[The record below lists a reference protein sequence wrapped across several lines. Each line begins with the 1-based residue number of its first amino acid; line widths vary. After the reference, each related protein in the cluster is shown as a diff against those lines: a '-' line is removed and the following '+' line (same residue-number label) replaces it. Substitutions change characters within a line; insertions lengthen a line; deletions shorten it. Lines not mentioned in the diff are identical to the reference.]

1 MITVSDIEVAHTRIK
16 SFIRK
21 THSEKSILLSQHLG
35 SSVYLKHEQLQKS
48 GSFKLRGALNKI
60 LSLDKSIG
68 DRGIVCASN
77 GNHGLA
83 VALAAKYAHYKATVF
98 LSKTANT
105 FNKHA
110 IQSLGTK
117 IVTVDGNCL
126 TAETTARA
134 FAQQENLSYISP
146 YNDPLVIAGQGTLGI
161 ELSQDIKSIDNCF
174 ISVGG
179 GGLISGIGLYL
190 KAQNPDINIIACS
203 PKNAPTMHHSLA
215 QGKIIEVKES
225 DTLSDATAGNVEHG
239 SITFEICKKIIDDFI
254 LVEESEI
261 KAAMQ
266 LIAAKKRL
274 IIEGA
279 AAVAV
284 AGLIQQSKKYK
295 DQNNIVVLCGRN
307 IVLEK
312 FCQAVQV

>member
-1 MITVSDIEVAHTRIK
+1 MITVSDIEAAHSRIK

-60 LSLDKSIG
+60 LSLEKSVG

-83 VALAAKYAHYKATVF
+83 VALAAKYAHYSATVF
-98 LSKTANT
+98 LSNTANT
-105 FNKHA
+105 FNINA
-110 IQSLGTK
+110 IQSLGAK
-117 IVTVDGNCL
+117 IVSVNGNCL
-126 TAETTARA
+126 AAEKTARA
-134 FAQQENLSYISP
+134 FSQKENLSYISP

-161 ELSQDIKSIDNCF
+161 EVNQDIKSIDNCF

-179 GGLISGIGLYL
+179 GGLIAGMGIYL
-190 KAQNPDINIIACS
+190 KAQNPAINIIACS

-215 QGKIIEVKES
+215 KGKIIEIKES
-225 DTLSDATAGNVEHG
+225 ETISDATAGNVEHG
-239 SITFEICKKIIDDFI
+239 SITFDLCKKVIDDFI

-261 KAAMQ
+261 KAAMR
-266 LIAAKKRL
+266 LIAEKKRL
-274 IIEGA
+274 MIEGA
-279 AAVAV
+279 AAVGIA
-284 AGLIQQSKKYK
+284 ALIQQSAKYK
-295 DQNNIVVLCGRN
+295 GKNNLVVLCGRN
-307 IVLEK
+307 IVLET
-312 FCQAVQV
+312 FCQAVRA